1 MIYLFIWEK
10 YFRDL
15 NIKALKYAFAQ
26 KYSELNIIHIKNP
39 LSYEKTFFIQNLE
52 SSWLFAD
59 KTFVIIDDFELFF
72 KKDIEESSEKEDLSN
87 FFWNIFDKL
96 STHITLILNCNSFD
110 KRSVIYKKISK
121 IWEIKD
127 FEIKDKIDLKN
138 KLVFIYKD
146 KIDTNIIDYLIS
158 LKWENFST
166 IKNEIDKNLL
176 TKDKLTKND
185 FIDISKDIEENIF
198 EIINCILSD
207 NISKTIE
214 LIRKNF
220 LVLENEYFFI
230 NRLLSNLRT
239 YFYIFLL
246 KQKKESNNQI
256 KENLELWNKSFIL
269 NQKFN
274 ISQQKFLKIYHK
286 LSIIDQNIKTWKTIW
301 SNRKDLLY
309 EIEKSFF

>member
-10 YFRDL
+10 YFRNL
-15 NIKALKYAFAQ
+15 NIKAWKDAFMQ

-72 KKDIEESSEKEDLSN
+72 KKDIEESSEKEDFSN

-96 STHITLILNCNSFD
+96 STDITLILNCNYFD

-127 FEIKDKIDLKN
+127 FEIKDKLDLKN
-138 KLVFIYKD
+138 KLVSIYKD

-176 TKDKLTKND
+176 TKDKLIKND

-230 NRLLSNLRT
+230 NWLLSNLRT